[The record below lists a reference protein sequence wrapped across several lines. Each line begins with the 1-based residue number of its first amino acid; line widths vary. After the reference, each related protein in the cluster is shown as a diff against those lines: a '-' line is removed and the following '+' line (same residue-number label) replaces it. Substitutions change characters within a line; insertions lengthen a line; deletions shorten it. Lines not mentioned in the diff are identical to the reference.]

1 MRPGIFI
8 PCQAKHDAPRRRLP
22 SPSRIARP
30 RDIART
36 FLSGECGRIPR
47 SAEGR
52 NWRSSAPAGCCWSLV
67 ASLGSSG
74 IFFLPFLCIGV
85 PLLIVGLIL
94 AVAESGQV
102 TRRASFPYPGYG
114 PAYPYFQYPSMPP
127 ASPPPRPPDVASTSP
142 APPPTPFCVS
152 CGSALTES
160 AAFCARCGAPV
171 QR

>member
-8 PCQAKHDAPRRRLP
+8 PCQAKHDRPRRW
-22 SPSRIARP
+22 SPSLSRMAYTWRLSRERFYRAWTVGFLGARRDGTGGAQHRRAAAGP
-30 RDIART
+30 RWRLHDRRD
-36 FLSGECGRIPR
+36 FL
-47 SAEGR
+47 
-52 NWRSSAPAGCCWSLV
+52 
-67 ASLGSSG
+67 
-74 IFFLPFLCIGV
+74 LPFNCIGV

-102 TRRASFPYPGYG
+102 TRRASFPYPGDG

-127 ASPPPRPPDVASTSP
+127 ASPAPRPPEVDSTSP
-142 APPPTPFCVS
+142 MPPPTLFCVS
-152 CGSALTES
+152 CGSALAVG